1 MTVTILQTD
10 IVWADY
16 EENIRRAELLLQTAP
31 KSDMYVL
38 PEMWST
44 GFMTESVVD
53 DKQATLRW
61 MQKTAS
67 RCGAAV
73 CGSVPTTVAP
83 LQEEGR
89 PAIVNRFYF
98 VCPNGKTEFY
108 DKRHLFTFGGEDKV
122 YTAGR
127 ERKIVEFGGLRFLL
141 LTCYDLRFP
150 VWSRNQGDFDAIIY
164 IASWPDA
171 RIKAWD
177 ILLRA
182 RAIENQ
188 CFVIAANRIGTDDK
202 NLYPGHSVVLDAK
215 GNEISCYYAENQ
227 QIMTA
232 DVDKDA
238 LFAFRNKFRVLDDGD
253 SFIIT

>member
-1 MTVTILQTD
+1 MIKISLLQTD
-10 IVWADY
+10 IVWADPLA
-16 EENIRRAELLLQTAP
+16 NIRQADALLKAHAG
-31 KSDMYVL
+31 SDVYVL
-38 PEMWST
+38 PEMWAT
-44 GFMTESVVD
+44 GFATEPEGIAEPESAS
-53 DKQATLRW
+53 QALRW
-61 MQKTAS
+61 MREAAVGHH
-67 RCGAAV
+67 CAV
-73 CGSVPTTVAP
+73 CGSLAVQTADGTFRNRHYFCTPDGVAH
-83 LQEEGR
+83 
-89 PAIVNRFYF
+89 
-98 VCPNGKTEFY
+98 Y
-108 DKRHLFTFGGEDKV
+108 DKHHLFSYGHEDRY
-122 YTAGR
+122 YTAGQ
-127 ERKIVEFGGLRFLL
+127 ERTLVEWCGCRFLL

-215 GNEISCYYAENQ
+215 GDEISRYYAENQ